1 MPTPMNRTTA
11 FLGIAAALL
20 LTAVVVGLPKSGSTP
35 RPPPVPTPVPT
46 VTPPPP
52 EPTPITT
59 PTTHP
64 GSLTMTGKLSHPY
77 LVPGTSDVF
86 ATLEV
91 TGVDVPNAKRAP
103 VNLSLV
109 IDRSGSMSGEKIA
122 QARRAALRLVD
133 LLEESDRLAIIHYGS
148 DVRLMPGA
156 FATPDNKDR
165 MRRYIRNIS
174 DEGGTNIGD
183 GLMAGKAQLDVARS
197 DFTVNR
203 LLLLSD
209 GQPTVGVTSHNG
221 LVNIASRLRAAGTT
235 ITSLGVGSDFNEDL
249 MQRLADVGGGSYG
262 FIRDAESTVALFEK
276 DLQQAGTMVAR
287 GVTLKFTVPAG
298 IDFREVFGRPVLRSG
313 NTVTVSLP
321 DFSSRQSEKLVV
333 HLTARAT
340 GAEAAALDV
349 ADFRL
354 DYTDL
359 LTSQAADANVKLA
372 AMVTPDRGLADQKR
386 DKDAFVLATR
396 ARASQNVEKAASAM
410 QQGRYKEAQQL
421 IQDNTVL
428 FDEAAPVAGAAALE
442 GDYLGN
448 AKQLDV
454 ARKAPSAPAA
464 TQSESVKAM
473 KVDSLRGYGRGDSV
487 Y

>member
-1 MPTPMNRTTA
+1 MNRTTA
-11 FLGIAAALL
+11 FLGIATTLL
-20 LTAVVVGLPKSGSTP
+20 LTALVVGLPASTP
-35 RPPPVPTPVPT
+35 PARSAQPSMPVPTPR
-46 VTPPPP
+46 P
-52 EPTPITT
+52 EPTAP
-59 PTTHP
+59 PVKNP

-77 LVPGTSDVF
+77 LAPGTSDLF

-91 TGVDVPNAKRAP
+91 TGVEVPNAKRAP

-109 IDRSGSMSGEKIA
+109 IDRSGSMAGEKMA

-133 LLEESDRLAIIHYGS
+133 LLAESDRMAIVHYGS
-148 DVRLMPGA
+148 DVRLMPGV
-156 FATPDNKDR
+156 FATPDHKDR

-209 GQPTVGVTSHNG
+209 GQPTVGVTSPQG
-221 LVNIASRLRAAGTT
+221 LVAIASRLRTAGTT
-235 ITSLGVGSDFNEDL
+235 ITSLGVGADFNEDL

-298 IDFREVFGRPVLRSG
+298 IEFREVFGRPVLHSG

-321 DFSSRQSEKLVV
+321 DFSSRQNEKLVV
-333 HLTARAT
+333 HFTARAT
-340 GAEAAALDV
+340 GAEVAALDV

-359 LTSQAADANVKLA
+359 LTSQAAVASVQLA
-372 AMVTPDRGLADQKR
+372 ALVTPDRRLAAEKR
-386 DKDAFVLATR
+386 DKNAFVLATR
-396 ARASQNVEKAASAM
+396 ARASLNIEKAASAL
-410 QQGRYKEAQQL
+410 QQGRYQEAQRL

-428 FDEAAPVAGAAALE
+428 FDDAAPVAGAAALE
-442 GDYLGN
+442 SDYAGN

-454 ARKAPSAPAA
+454 ARKASSAKPAEQA
-464 TQSESVKAM
+464 ERVKSM
-473 KVDSLRGYGRGDSV
+473 KVDSLRGYGRGASV

>member
-1 MPTPMNRTTA
+1 MNRTTA

-20 LTAVVVGLPKSGSTP
+20 LTAVVVGLPKHA
-35 RPPPVPTPVPT
+35 PT

-52 EPTPITT
+52 IPAPPQVVPQPPPPPPVTIGN
-59 PTTHP
+59 P

-91 TGVDVPNAKRAP
+91 SAVDVPNAKRAP

-133 LLEESDRLAIIHYGS
+133 LLDENDRLAIVHYGS
-148 DVRLMPGA
+148 DVRLFPGA
-156 FATPDNKDR
+156 FATVDNKER
-165 MRRYIRNIS
+165 MRRYIRGIS

-183 GLMAGKAQLDVARS
+183 GLMAGKAQLDIART

-209 GQPTVGVTSHNG
+209 GQPTVGITSERG
-221 LVNIASRLRAAGTT
+221 LLNIASRLRAAGTT
-235 ITSLGVGSDFNEDL
+235 VTSLGVGADFNEDL

-262 FIRDAESTVALFEK
+262 FIRDAQSTVALFEK

-287 GVTLKFTVPAG
+287 DVTLKFDLPAG
-298 IDFREVFGRPVLRSG
+298 LELREVFGRSVSRTG
-313 NTVTVSLP
+313 NTVSVALP
-321 DFSSRQSEKLVV
+321 DFSARQTEKLVV
-333 HLTARAT
+333 HLTARVERTEEDTFAY
-340 GAEAAALDV
+340 DV
-349 ADFRL
+349 GSFRL

-359 LTSQAADANVKLA
+359 LTTRAADASVKLS
-372 AMVTPDRGLADQKR
+372 AMVTPDRQLADQKR

-396 ARASQNVEKAASAM
+396 ARASQNVEKAAEAM
-410 QQGRYKEAQQL
+410 QQGKFQAAQQL
-421 IQDNTVL
+421 IQENKML
-428 FDEAAPVAGAAALE
+428 FDSAAPVAGAAAFE
-442 GDYLGN
+442 GDYASN
-448 AKQLDV
+448 EAQLDV
-454 ARKAPSAPAA
+454 ARKAPAAPAA
-464 TQSESVKAM
+464 AQSEAVKSM
-473 KVDSLRGYGRGDSV
+473 KVDSLRGYGRGASV

>member
-1 MPTPMNRTTA
+1 MNRTTA

-20 LTAVVVGLPKSGSTP
+20 LTAVVVGLPKSSPTSK
-35 RPPPVPTPVPT
+35 PPAPIPAPTPTP
-46 VTPPPP
+46 TPPPP
-52 EPTPITT
+52 GPPS
-59 PTTHP
+59 HP
-64 GSLTMTGKLSHPY
+64 GSLTMTGRLSHPY

-91 TGVDVPNAKRAP
+91 TGVDVPNSRRAP

-133 LLEESDRLAIIHYGS
+133 LLEASDRLAIVHYGS

-165 MRRYIRNIS
+165 MRRYIRGIS

-209 GQPTVGVTSHNG
+209 GQPTVGVTSQRG
-221 LVNIASRLRAAGTT
+221 LENIAARLRAAGTT

-262 FIRDAESTVALFEK
+262 FIRDAESTVALFER

-287 GVTLKFTVPAG
+287 GVTLTFTVPPG
-298 IDFREVFGRPVLRSG
+298 VQFREVFGRPVTRSG
-313 NTVTVSLP
+313 NTVSVALP

-333 HLTARAT
+333 HLVASAS
-340 GAEAAALDV
+340 GAEVAALDV

-359 LTSQAADANVKLA
+359 LTSQAADAAVKLA
-372 AMVTPDRGLADQKR
+372 AMVTPDRTLADSKR

-396 ARASQNVEKAASAM
+396 ARASRNVEKAASAM
-410 QQGRYKEAQQL
+410 QQGRFQEAQQL
-421 IQDNTVL
+421 IRDNTVL
-428 FDEAAPVAGAAALE
+428 FDDAAPVAGADALA
-442 GDYLGN
+442 GDYAGN
-448 AKQLDV
+448 AQQLDV
-454 ARKAPSAPAA
+454 ARKAPAAAPAE
-464 TQSESVKAM
+464 QSESVKSM
-473 KVDSLRGYGRGDSV
+473 KVDSLRGYGRGASV

>member
-1 MPTPMNRTTA
+1 MNRTTA

-20 LTAVVVGLPKSGSTP
+20 LTAVVVGLPKHA
-35 RPPPVPTPVPT
+35 PT

-52 EPTPITT
+52 APAPTP
-59 PTTHP
+59 PAPQPAPPPVQVGHP
-64 GSLTMTGKLSHPY
+64 GSLSMTGKLSHPY

-86 ATLEV
+86 ATLEISA
-91 TGVDVPNAKRAP
+91 VDVPNAKRAP

-133 LLEESDRLAIIHYGS
+133 LLEETDRLAIIHYGS

-156 FATPDNKDR
+156 FATTENKER
-165 MRRYIRNIS
+165 MRRYIGNIA

-209 GQPTVGVTSHNG
+209 GQPTVGITSERG

-235 ITSLGVGSDFNEDL
+235 VTALGVGADFNEDL
-249 MQRLADVGGGSYG
+249 MQRLADTGGGSYG

-287 GVTLKFTVPAG
+287 GVTLKFEVPAG
-298 IDFREVFGRPVLRSG
+298 IDFREVFGRPVTRSG
-313 NTVTVSLP
+313 NTISVALP
-321 DFSSRQSEKLVV
+321 DFSARQTEKLVV
-333 HLTARAT
+333 HLAAHVA
-340 GAEAAALDV
+340 GAPEQAFDV

-354 DYTDL
+354 DYSDL

-372 AMVTPDRGLADQKR
+372 AMVTPDRSLADQKR
-386 DKDAFVLATR
+386 DKDAFVFATR
-396 ARASQNVEKAASAM
+396 ARASQNVEKAAAAIQAGRF
-410 QQGRYKEAQQL
+410 QQAQQL
-421 IQDNTVL
+421 IEDNRVL
-428 FDEAAPVAGAAALE
+428 FDSAAPVAGADLA
-442 GDYLGN
+442 GDYAAN
-448 AKQLDV
+448 EQQLDV
-454 ARKAPSAPAA
+454 ARKAPAAPAA
-464 TQSESVKAM
+464 VQSESVKAM
-473 KVDSLRGYGRGDSV
+473 KVDSLRGYGRGASV